1 MLKLKEIVK
10 TILVFVVTML
20 LICFAVSTYKV
31 IINEIELKELIG
43 KTGLYFLY
51 TVGYGALEGDAIL
64 QNILAMI
71 GIVSLALMS
80 TFLTIN
86 LFWRLDDVTLNK
98 KVICDNDILKFEFK
112 NKGNTIC
119 DIKCNFMIYNEF
131 TSENIEEAK
140 EYYMP
145 MLLKNSHWNLKVNL
159 NETFWYRAIYYLLTT
174 KNIKLY
180 CIYSF
185 VDTKNGQNSIKV
197 EEITAQN
204 IITDN
209 KMLEYV
215 EFIKPTIL
223 SCGKLLA
230 VENGGKIDLTY
241 SENMMNIH
249 YEFKNNEN
257 KSNFVMA
264 YYNFHNNLLNLEKYN
279 KENTYLEFSAVSNK
293 KLNLNVEI
301 KSNSSESKKFIELT
315 EEAKTI
321 KIPLKEIECN
331 LEQIREICF
340 TIFVGDNE
348 LKNSLQISDLRIV
361 TK

>member
-1 MLKLKEIVK
+1 MSKLKEIVK
-10 TILVFVVTML
+10 TILIFVISML
-20 LICFAVSTYKV
+20 LICLIVSVYKL

-64 QNILAMI
+64 QNVLAMI

-98 KVICDNDILKFEFK
+98 KIIYDDNILKFEFK
-112 NKGNTIC
+112 NNGNTIC
-119 DIKCNFMIYNEF
+119 DIKCNFMIYDEF
-131 TSENIEEAK
+131 TSESIEEAK

-145 MLLKNSHWNLKVNL
+145 MLLKNAHWNLKVNL
-159 NETFWYRAIYYLLTT
+159 NETFWYKAIYNLLTN

-185 VDTKNGQNSIKV
+185 VDTKNGQSSIKV
-197 EEITAQN
+197 EQITRSN
-204 IITDN
+204 IIVNN
-209 KMLEYV
+209 KVLEYI
-215 EFIKPTIL
+215 EFIKSTIL
-223 SCGKLLA
+223 SCKKLLA
-230 VENGGKIDLTY
+230 VENGGKIKLEYVED
-241 SENMMNIH
+241 MMNIN
-249 YEFKNNEN
+249 YKFENTENN
-257 KSNFVMA
+257 KNFVMA
-264 YYNFHNNLLNLEKYN
+264 FYNFHDNLLNLEKYN
-279 KENTYLEFSAVSNK
+279 KENTYLEFSVASNK

-301 KSNSSESKKFIELT
+301 KSSSSESKKYIQLT

-321 KIPLKEIECN
+321 KIPLNEIECN
-331 LEQIREICF
+331 LEEIREICY
-340 TIFVGDNE
+340 TIFVEDNE
-348 LKNSLQISDLRIV
+348 TENSLQISDLKIV